1 MEELF
6 GIPMNWIM
14 FVLLVIFISIMA
26 VVVVMAWL
34 NRIMLKLGLRNI
46 PRRRGQSVIIVV
58 GSMLSAV
65 IIASAFG
72 IGDTISFSIRDDAIK
87 DLGTIDEV
95 LVYTRDTE
103 NFGQG
108 GPPYFPRARFDELA
122 LEFSDF
128 DSIDGMLPYIA
139 QTVPVLNTN
148 TSLTEGQARVTAA
161 DPEYLDGFWPLVS
174 VSGEQVLLQDLSDDG
189 VYVNDKA
196 AEELDAEV
204 GHTLSL
210 FLGDERVSVRVE
222 GVVESNGIG
231 GRDPTILMTL
241 ELAQRFF
248 EAPGQI
254 NAIAISNRGGVKEG
268 AELSEEVTEKLRVF
282 FADHQVALQLKSLL
296 NQDGVLDA
304 LADREES
311 LGGNIKTDIS
321 ELRSELLKEE
331 LSDALIRLLSD
342 DAVSDQVLEALKR
355 AEASDIARQAD
366 TLFRDLAEIEVF
378 EIKRFL
384 LDIADAAGSGVTS
397 IFILFGLFSIVVG
410 ILLIFLIFVM
420 LAAAR
425 RTDMGMARA
434 VGAKRSHLV
443 QMFVFEGTAYDL
455 AASILGTTLG
465 LLISLGIIA
474 LINSLIGNFDE
485 EFRFAF
491 HIEARSVV
499 VAFCLGMIIT
509 FATAA
514 VSAYR
519 VSRMNIAEA
528 VRGLPETLVL
538 KGEYPFLS
546 RLLLIPKAVFRPLHF
561 QMLALPPGARPQI
574 LYGYL
579 VFVWLIPAALIADI
593 VMAISYNGYLALVWL
608 IPPVWIADIG
618 IAISY
623 KLRGRQHPWWNSV
636 TGALF
641 RPFIFAWW
649 AIRPYLS
656 RALWLNMLLSVVWLA
671 FWLPGLVVALL
682 AVLLAGRRPWWKIM
696 GSAAIRPLIFY
707 WRALEALY
715 GPLDPGRFILF
726 NLLSGFWVILFPI
739 WMIDSLI
746 GVLRFTWPYMRRGW
760 LLFLL
765 GIYLVHVG
773 VGHADKVAPLAIG
786 ASLMIMGTGLMLRL
800 LVSRVPALLG
810 VFPGLVL
817 ASGTVL
823 LVHGGV
829 RGEVLTILIGV
840 VASAIGAAMLMPL
853 VLNRSDRRPETI
865 NRLAFTFIG
874 VIMLAYW
881 MLPFDT
887 MEPITGVLE
896 GDFEMFFLSGI
907 SMVAAAVWTV
917 MYNADLLLRGVSSLS
932 SRIGKLRPV
941 LVTAVAYPMST
952 KFRTGLTVGMFA
964 LIVFTMIVMSLITEA
979 FSNTFNDPDRVL
991 GEWDIGATVSFNN
1004 PISDIRAALGENPE
1018 LSAADFE
1025 AIGGFLRAPV
1035 DVRQPGSDNLL
1046 WKRYILQ
1053 ASDDE
1058 YLDASRYDFRV
1069 IAEGYGDTKEEVWQ
1083 ALRLDPSLAVID
1095 AAATQGADEGI
1106 GDAGSF
1112 KLEGVSI
1119 NDKTMDPIE
1128 IEVME
1133 PLSGGE
1139 LRYTIIGVLDSAA
1152 ADTGIITSKAGV
1164 DEAFPS
1170 FTIPLTDYRFR
1181 VAEGV
1186 DTDAVSKKLEAAFLE
1201 HGMQTEVLAE
1211 VLKDI
1216 VSTFT
1221 SFYNMLTGYMG
1232 LGIVVGIAALGVVSM
1247 RAVVERRQ
1255 QIGVL
1260 RAIGYR
1266 RGMIQ
1271 LSFLLESSFVAL
1283 LGVAL
1288 GVALGT
1294 IISINLVDDIE
1305 DELEGLR
1312 FSVPWLQII
1321 VIIAATYVFSML
1333 ATYLPAR
1340 QASRTTPA
1348 EALRYE

>member
-6 GIPMNWIM
+6 GVPMNGIM
-14 FVLLVIFISIMA
+14 AVLLVIFISIMA
-26 VVVVMAWL
+26 VVVVMAWR

-46 PRRRGQSVIIVV
+46 PRRRGQSVMIVV

-95 LVYTRDTE
+95 LVYTRDAE

-108 GPPYFPRARFDELA
+108 GPPYFLRARFDELA

-139 QTVPVLNTN
+139 QTVPVLNTV
-148 TSLTEGQARVTAA
+148 TSLTEGQARVTAP
-161 DPEYLDGFWPLVS
+161 DPEYFDGFWPLVS
-174 VSGEQVLLQDLSDDG
+174 VSGGQVLLQDLSDNG

-210 FLGDERVSVRVE
+210 FLGDERVPVRVQ
-222 GVVESNGIG
+222 GIVESNGIG

-282 FADHQVALQLKSLL
+282 FADRQVALQLKSLL

-311 LGGNIKTDIS
+311 LGGNIKTDVS
-321 ELRSELLKEE
+321 QLRSELPKEE

-355 AEASDIARQAD
+355 AEAPDIARQAD

-455 AASILGTTLG
+455 AASTLGTSLG

-485 EFRFAF
+485 EFRFVF

-538 KGEYPFLS
+538 KGEDPFLS
-546 RLLLIPKAVFRPLHF
+546 RLMLIPKALVQPFIYQWQALRDLANFRF
-561 QMLALPPGARPQI
+561 SRFWLAQGGVVISAPFLPVG
-574 LYGYL
+574 
-579 VFVWLIPAALIADI
+579 F
-593 VMAISYNGYLALVWL
+593 
-608 IPPVWIADIG
+608 WIA
-618 IAISY
+618 
-623 KLRGRQHPWWNSV
+623 
-636 TGALF
+636 
-641 RPFIFAWW
+641 
-649 AIRPYLS
+649 
-656 RALWLNMLLSVVWLA
+656 
-671 FWLPGLVVALL
+671 
-682 AVLLAGRRPWWKIM
+682 
-696 GSAAIRPLIFY
+696 
-707 WRALEALY
+707 
-715 GPLDPGRFILF
+715 
-726 NLLSGFWVILFPI
+726 
-739 WMIDSLI
+739 
-746 GVLRFTWPYMRRGW
+746 VLRFLWPYLRRGW
-760 LLFLL
+760 LTILL
-765 GIYLVHVG
+765 GILLVYVG
-773 VGHADKVAPLAIG
+773 VGPADRVAPLAIG
-786 ASLMIMGTGLMLRL
+786 SSLMILGTGLMLRL
-800 LVSRVPALLG
+800 LVSRVPALLE

-840 VASAIGAAMLMPL
+840 VAAVIGAAMLMPL
-853 VLNRSDRRPETI
+853 VLNRTDRRPETI

-874 VIMLAYW
+874 VIILAYW

-1004 PISDIRAALGENPE
+1004 PISDIRAALEENPE

-1083 ALRLDPSLAVID
+1083 ALRLDPRLAVID

-1119 NDKTMDPIE
+1119 NDKKMDPIE

-1186 DTDAVSKKLEAAFLE
+1186 DTDAASKKLEAAFLE
-1201 HGMQTEVLAE
+1201 HGMQTDVLAE

-1221 SFYNMLTGYMG
+1221 SFYNMLTAYMG

>member
-6 GIPMNWIM
+6 GAPMDRVM
-14 FVLLVIFISIMA
+14 AVLLVIFISIMA
-26 VVVVMAWL
+26 IVVVMAWR
-34 NRIMLKLGLRNI
+34 NRVMLKLGLRNI
-46 PRRRGQSVIIVV
+46 PRRPAQSVMIVV

-72 IGDTISFSIRDDAIK
+72 IGDTISFSIRNDAIK

-108 GPPYFPRARFDELA
+108 GPPYFQRTRFDELTR
-122 LEFSDF
+122 EFSDF

-139 QTVPVLNTN
+139 QTVPVLNTV
-148 TSLTEGQARVTAA
+148 TSLTEGQARITAP

-189 VYVNDKA
+189 VYINDKA
-196 AEELDAEV
+196 AEELDAEL
-204 GHTLSL
+204 GHTLDL
-210 FLGDERVSVRVE
+210 FLGEERIQVRVE

-231 GRDPTILMTL
+231 GRDPTILMPL
-241 ELAQRFF
+241 ERAQRFF
-248 EAPGQI
+248 EAPSQI
-254 NAIAISNRGGVKEG
+254 NAIAISNQGGVKDG
-268 AELSEEVTEKLRVF
+268 AELSEEVTEKLRIF

-296 NQDGVLDA
+296 NQDQVLAA
-304 LADREES
+304 LVDREES

-321 ELRSELLKEE
+321 QLRSELPKEE

-342 DAVSDQVLEALKR
+342 EDVSDQVLEALDR

-366 TLFRDLAEIEVF
+366 TLFRDLAEIRVF

-384 LDIADAAGSGVTS
+384 LNIADEAGSGVTS

-474 LINSLIGNFDE
+474 LINSLIGKFDE

-491 HIEARSVV
+491 HIEARSVI

-514 VSAYR
+514 VSAHR

-538 KGEYPFLS
+538 KGEDPFLR
-546 RLLLIPKAVFRPLHF
+546 RLLLIPKAVFQPVIYLWHALKDLVKGKFSRF
-561 QMLALPPGARPQI
+561 WLALGGAVLWVP
-574 LYGYL
+574 LL
-579 VFVWLIPAALIADI
+579 
-593 VMAISYNGYLALVWL
+593 
-608 IPPVWIADIG
+608 PVWWIGLAIA
-618 IAISY
+618 
-623 KLRGRQHPWWNSV
+623 
-636 TGALF
+636 
-641 RPFIFAWW
+641 
-649 AIRPYLS
+649 
-656 RALWLNMLLSVVWLA
+656 
-671 FWLPGLVVALL
+671 
-682 AVLLAGRRPWWKIM
+682 
-696 GSAAIRPLIFY
+696 
-707 WRALEALY
+707 
-715 GPLDPGRFILF
+715 
-726 NLLSGFWVILFPI
+726 
-739 WMIDSLI
+739 
-746 GVLRFTWPYMRRGW
+746 VLRFSWPYIRRGW

-765 GIYLVHVG
+765 GLYLVYVG
-773 VGHADKVAPLAIG
+773 VGPADLVAPLAIG
-786 ASLMIMGTGLMLRL
+786 SSLMILGTGLILRL
-800 LVSRVPALLG
+800 AVSRTPALLA
-810 VFPGLVL
+810 VFPGFVI
-817 ASGTVL
+817 ASGAVL

-840 VASAIGAAMLMPL
+840 VTTAIGAAMLMPL

-896 GDFEMFFLSGI
+896 GDYEMFFLSGI

-952 KFRTGLTVGMFA
+952 KLRTGLTVGMFG

-991 GEWDIGATVSFNN
+991 GEWDIEATVSFNN
-1004 PISDIRAALGENPE
+1004 PISDIRAAIEENPE
-1018 LSAADFE
+1018 LPTADFD
-1025 AIGGFLRAPV
+1025 AIGGYVRAPV
-1035 DVRQPGSDNLL
+1035 DVRQMKSDNPL
-1046 WKRYILQ
+1046 WKGYTLQ

-1058 YLDASRYDFRV
+1058 YLDASRFEFRI
-1069 IAEGYGDTKEEVWQ
+1069 IAEGYGDTREDVWQ
-1083 ALRLDPSLAVID
+1083 ALRLDPTLAVID
-1095 AAATQGADEGI
+1095 AAATQGADEGT

-1112 KLEGVSI
+1112 RLEGVSI
-1119 NDKTMDPIE
+1119 DDKKMDPIE
-1128 IEVME
+1128 IEVIE

-1170 FTIPLTDYRFR
+1170 FTIPLTHYRFR

-1186 DTDAVSKKLEAAFLE
+1186 DINTVSKKLEAGFLE
-1201 HGMQTEVLAE
+1201 NGMQTEVLAE
-1211 VLKDI
+1211 VLEDI

-1266 RGMIQ
+1266 QGMIQ

-1312 FSVPWLQII
+1312 FSVPWLQIVI
-1321 VIIAATYVFSML
+1321 IIAATYVFSML
-1333 ATYLPAR
+1333 ATYLPSR